1 MKPNSLDVLIYH
13 GRQRK
18 QDPSELQA
26 RDIVITTYSTLVAE
40 WLPTSTLYKIRWF
53 RIVLDEAHFIRDPS
67 TKRAKAV
74 FALEAERRWC
84 LTGTPIQ
91 NRISD
96 LIGLLKFLRTH
107 PLQSQSKFQAEIID
121 PLKNNNPSGLS
132 RLQSMLRVIM
142 LRRTNEILTL
152 PPREDIVQHL
162 DLSASERE
170 LYEIS
175 RDESRSLLDTTLR
188 EKTYKRGFS
197 IMQSFLRQ
205 RQICNHGADLLP
217 SLVRARL
224 KGRRRIEEWRSGG
237 TVDEAPMFCEACEVE
252 IDFSACTDRCSFDFC
267 FHLVCTGCLKN
278 RSPEASSSNACPV
291 CNEENSERK
300 SIRKKALS
308 LADWFETTEY
318 RGPSTKVKALINN
331 IQSTMQPGIAERPKS
346 VVFSSWTKMLY
357 LIEKAFQE
365 AEIASVRL
373 DGTLPLKER
382 KKILKDFATN
392 PSISVLLISIGTGSV
407 GLNLTAASQVH
418 IMEPQ
423 WNPMVERQAL
433 DRVHRIGQQRPVK
446 TIRYV
451 VNSSFDESMLELQ
464 RMKLDLA
471 ELSLGSNEGKG
482 ADQMRL
488 RLEKLRDVFK

>member
-40 WLPTSTLYKIRWF
+40 WLPTSNLYKIRWF
-53 RIVLDEAHFIRDPS
+53 RVVLDEGMCPCPFQWSGINHRIAHFIRDSS

-96 LIGLLKFLRTH
+96 LIGLVKFLRTH
-107 PLQSQSKFQAEIID
+107 PLQSQTKFQAEIIN
-121 PLKNNNPSGLS
+121 PLKNNDPSGLS
-132 RLQSMLRVIM
+132 RLRSMLRVIM

-152 PPREDIVQHL
+152 PPREDTVQHL
-162 DLSASERE
+162 DLSAPERE

-188 EKTYKRGFS
+188 ENTYKRGFS

-205 RQICNHGADLLP
+205 RQICNHGTDLLP

-224 KGRRRIEEWRSGG
+224 EGRRRIAEWRSGA
-237 TVDEAPMFCEACEVE
+237 TVDEVPMFCEACEVE
-252 IDFSACTDRCSFDFC
+252 IDFSACTDHGSFDFC

-278 RSPEASSSNACPV
+278 RSPEAGSSNACPV
-291 CNEENSERK
+291 CNEENSDRK
-300 SIRKKALS
+300 SIRKKTHS
-308 LADWFETTEY
+308 LADWFGTTNY

-331 IQSTMQPGIAERPKS
+331 IQSTMLPESAERPK
-346 VVFSSWTKMLY
+346 
-357 LIEKAFQE
+357 
-365 AEIASVRL
+365 RL
-373 DGTLPLKER
+373 
-382 KKILKDFATN
+382 
-392 PSISVLLISIGTGSV
+392 
-407 GLNLTAASQVH
+407 
-418 IMEPQ
+418 
-423 WNPMVERQAL
+423 
-433 DRVHRIGQQRPVK
+433 VK
-446 TIRYV
+446 TVAV
-451 VNSSFDESMLELQ
+451 V
-464 RMKLDLA
+464 
-471 ELSLGSNEGKG
+471 LSQSDK
-482 ADQMRL
+482 MI
-488 RLEKLRDVFK
+488 V